1 MFGTLLTH
9 EFKATGRTL
18 GPLYGGFAA
27 LVLAACGMLW
37 LTWQFGE
44 VKVGLGTVKVET
56 GTILGALSGVLTLV
70 AVFAMMAIV
79 IVTEVLIIMRFYRLL
94 GDDGYF
100 WFSLPVT
107 PAQHMAVKLIAAMVW
122 SVASLALFV
131 GGIFAFVLVANG
143 MEGGAALAELWAAV
157 RTFPYMTPAFGFV
170 ALLVLAGLIA
180 MAASCLQV
188 QLACALGMQW
198 PQSRLGASIGM
209 YVLISVVLQILWTV
223 ATVGGGLFLF
233 ASTPHITTLTTLDA
247 YRIPVMVVGI
257 FCLLNLI
264 LCAVYFAAARWLL
277 TKRLNLA

>member
-1 MFGTLLTH
+1 MFGKLLKH

-18 GPLYGGFAA
+18 GPLYGGFVA

-223 ATVGGGLFLF
+223 ACSCLSVHRTSRRSPLWTHT
-233 ASTPHITTLTTLDA
+233 ASL
-247 YRIPVMVVGI
+247 
-257 FCLLNLI
+257 
-264 LCAVYFAAARWLL
+264 
-277 TKRLNLA
+277 

>member
-1 MFGTLLTH
+1 MFGKLLKH

-131 GGIFAFVLVANG
+131 GGI
-143 MEGGAALAELWAAV
+143 
-157 RTFPYMTPAFGFV
+157 
-170 ALLVLAGLIA
+170 
-180 MAASCLQV
+180 
-188 QLACALGMQW
+188 
-198 PQSRLGASIGM
+198 SRS
-209 YVLISVVLQILWTV
+209 YW
-223 ATVGGGLFLF
+223 
-233 ASTPHITTLTTLDA
+233 
-247 YRIPVMVVGI
+247 
-257 FCLLNLI
+257 
-264 LCAVYFAAARWLL
+264 
-277 TKRLNLA
+277 

>member
-1 MFGTLLTH
+1 MFGKLLKH

-18 GPLYGGFAA
+18 GPLYGGFVA

-131 GGIFAFVLVANG
+131 GGIFAFVLVAK
-143 MEGGAALAELWAAV
+143 AWRAVPLWQSC
-157 RTFPYMTPAFGFV
+157 
-170 ALLVLAGLIA
+170 GL
-180 MAASCLQV
+180 Q
-188 QLACALGMQW
+188 CA
-198 PQSRLGASIGM
+198 PSPI
-209 YVLISVVLQILWTV
+209 
-223 ATVGGGLFLF
+223 
-233 ASTPHITTLTTLDA
+233 
-247 YRIPVMVVGI
+247 
-257 FCLLNLI
+257 
-264 LCAVYFAAARWLL
+264 
-277 TKRLNLA
+277 